1 MAEFFSKRDREKKKQ
16 QARKEKEEKKRER
29 KENARDGNSLAD
41 MLAYVDENGNL
52 TSTPQDPSRRREV
65 NIEDIQISSPKA
77 EDRNSATRFEAGVV
91 TYYNEE
97 KGFGFIRDLKT
108 KQSVFVHHKQLSGPV
123 RINDNVQFLIVK
135 GIKGPEAIEVAVRSS
150 PDQKLNNLL

>member
-77 EDRNSATRFEAGVV
+77 EDRNSAARFEAGVV

-97 KGFGFIRDLKT
+97 KGFGFIKGDDGEE
-108 KQSVFVHHKQLSGPV
+108 VFVHVTGLKDEIQENDTVSYDTEVGKRGVNAINV
-123 RINDNVQFLIVK
+123 RLQN
-135 GIKGPEAIEVAVRSS
+135 
-150 PDQKLNNLL
+150 

>member
-1 MAEFFSKRDREKKKQ
+1 MAEYFSKRDREKKKQ

-29 KENARDGNSLAD
+29 KENARVGNSFSD
-41 MLAYVDENGNL
+41 MIAYVDENGNL

-77 EDRNSATRFEAGVV
+77 EDRNSADQFEAGVV
-91 TYYNEE
+91 TYYNDE
-97 KGFGFIRDLKT
+97 KGYGFIRDSKT

-123 RINDNVQFLIVK
+123 GINDKVQFLIVK
-135 GIKGPEAIEVAVRSS
+135 GMKGPEAIEVSVVT
-150 PDQKLNNLL
+150 N